1 MLALYNDVTSL
12 CARIEERWLR
22 YNYAS
27 EDFHKVVWEETESFD
42 LTPLGD
48 VVNQLRLL
56 EYPSVRATQIKSTF
70 SDLYMQIFHNGRFL
84 IEILNWSGSHVNVHD
99 HDFSG
104 VQFQLKGDA
113 LNVLYDFTPDSRHDG
128 ALRLGKL
135 GVREALLWKEGGRS
149 IVRSGTVDP
158 HGVFHLGKP
167 TTSLLIRTVPTPR
180 LGVQSNYFPTLAAH
194 YTVQND
200 IQRKKLTGLSLLLK
214 QDTNGFRDCLQRF
227 LDTQSLAENF
237 FMMLKLGAR
246 LFQGPSAEVIQA
258 YAGRGEKEAKI
269 VASVAYNNGIDFFKN
284 LTHQLDS
291 QDERLAV
298 FAVSAAANAEN
309 LQKITRDLARQ
320 NLPLNLKSHFASV
333 SERLTPSER
342 DLSSRYLKL
351 FGVQGAAH
359 A

>member
-1 MLALYNDVTSL
+1 MSALYNDITVL

-22 YNYAS
+22 CNYAS
-27 EDFHKVVWEETESFD
+27 EDFYKVVWEETENFD
-42 LTPLGD
+42 LMPLGE
-48 VVNQLRLL
+48 VANQLRLL
-56 EYPSVRATQIKSTF
+56 EHPSVRATQVKSTF

-113 LNVLYDFTPDSRHDG
+113 LNVLYDFTPESGNDG
-128 ALRLGKL
+128 ALRLGRL
-135 GVREALLWKEGGRS
+135 TVREASLWKAGGRS
-149 IVRSGTVDP
+149 MVRSGAVDP

-200 IQRKKLTGLSLLLK
+200 LQRKKLTGLSLLLK
-214 QDTNGFRDCLQRF
+214 QDANGFRDCFQRF

-246 LFQGPSAEVIQA
+246 LFQGASGEIVRS
-258 YAGRGEKEAKI
+258 YAGRGEKEAKV

-284 LTHQLDS
+284 LTRQLDA

-309 LQKITRDLARQ
+309 LRKIAHDLERQ
-320 NLPLNLKSHFASV
+320 GLPLNLKSHFTKV
-333 SERLTPSER
+333 GERLTPSER
-342 DLSSRYLKL
+342 ELSSRYLKL
-351 FGVQGAAH
+351 FGVGAVNA
-359 A
+359 